1 MNNEVNVVEN
11 EVFEEVLD
19 GYTVIGLGN
28 TGTNI
33 IKAIAHRYDLRD
45 LKLFAIDSVTSNISL
60 DDVNRITY
68 IPIISDEKSGSGR
81 VRERGAA
88 MCSYHKDLGDFDKMW
103 DVISGSKSPVIVISS
118 SAGGTGSGSMPVI
131 CEHIINELDKH
142 VIPIIVIPS
151 KDDPVAYHLNTSD
164 LLLELDNAGVETYGM
179 FRNVSGERNYDPINE
194 EIVDFIEIILGK
206 RYHATTSDSIDESD
220 IDQLLKTPGRVM
232 AVSAKANEINTLI
245 RKLTK
250 NMFAGFQPAWT
261 DEEADN
267 ITFMS
272 AYSLRSMFA
281 KTDFKRVFDDVR
293 HRVKS
298 VFDEYSHIEE
308 DDNDGN
314 LEATAIIA
322 GLPRPSINDVNTEF
336 NQAESIASGMKKAV
350 RPSFMSRKSKNTFN
364 VPNAKKSKINWD
376 KH

>member
-1 MNNEVNVVEN
+1 MWNVIN
-11 EVFEEVLD
+11 
-19 GYTVIGLGN
+19 
-28 TGTNI
+28 
-33 IKAIAHRYDLRD
+33 
-45 LKLFAIDSVTSNISL
+45 
-60 DDVNRITY
+60 
-68 IPIISDEKSGSGR
+68 
-81 VRERGAA
+81 
-88 MCSYHKDLGDFDKMW
+88 
-103 DVISGSKSPVIVISS
+103 GSKSPVIVISS

-131 CEHIINELDKH
+131 CNHIIEELGKH

-164 LLLELDNAGVETYGM
+164 LLLELDKVGVETYGM

-206 RYHATTSDSIDESD
+206 RYHSTTSDSIDESD

-232 AVSAKANEINTLI
+232 AVSAKATEINTLI

-250 NMFAGFQPAWT
+250 NMFAGFQPSWT
-261 DEEADN
+261 DEEADKY
-267 ITFMS
+267 TFMA

-314 LEATAIIA
+314 IEATAIIA
-322 GLPRPSINDVNTEF
+322 GLPRPSINDVDTEF
-336 NQAESIASGMKKAV
+336 NQADSIASGMKKAV
-350 RPSFMSRKSKNTFN
+350 RPSFMSRKSKSTFN
-364 VPNAKKSKINWD
+364 ASAKNGKINWD